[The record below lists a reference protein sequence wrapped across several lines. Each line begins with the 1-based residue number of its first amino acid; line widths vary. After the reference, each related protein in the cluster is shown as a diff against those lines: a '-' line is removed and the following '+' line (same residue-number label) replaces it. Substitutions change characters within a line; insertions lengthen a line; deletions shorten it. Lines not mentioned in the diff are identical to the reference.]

1 MLLFLYKNNLKVIL
15 KLLIKKDDEKKSIA
29 EVLKENPDI
38 KIKIEGHT
46 DSDGDA
52 AANLELSKLRADAV
66 KKQLSTGF
74 GIETARMQTAGAGE
88 NIPISPNDTPAN
100 KATNRRVEITKL

>member
-1 MLLFLYKNNLKVIL
+1 M
-15 KLLIKKDDEKKSIA
+15 
-29 EVLKENPDI
+29 KENPDI